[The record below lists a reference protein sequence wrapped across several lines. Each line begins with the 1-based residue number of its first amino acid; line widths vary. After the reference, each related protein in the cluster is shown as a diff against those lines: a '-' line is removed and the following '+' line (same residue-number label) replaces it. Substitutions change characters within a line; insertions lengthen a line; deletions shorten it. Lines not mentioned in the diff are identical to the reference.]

1 MVTDLKK
8 FVAEQNIAGYRQWLG
23 DGAEGVTRA
32 TLLKLWLRDERI
44 LGLTREQLT
53 RIDRHIDK
61 LRALIGNQSE
71 NLAPKRADSQP
82 SSVLLATLNDLMA
95 TYQVHR
101 QKIIGA
107 LADGKANPNNF
118 HAVPLRFFVPPGY

>member
-1 MVTDLKK
+1 METSMSTDMEK
-8 FVAEQNIAGYRQWLG
+8 FVAEQNIAGYRQWLD

-53 RIDRHIDK
+53 RIDRHIAK
-61 LRALIGNQSE
+61 LRALIAKQSE
-71 NLAPKRADSQP
+71 NIAAKGADSQP
-82 SSVLLATLNDLMA
+82 SSVLLATFNDLMA
-95 TYQVHR
+95 TYQGHR

-107 LADGKANPNNF
+107 LADGKT
-118 HAVPLRFFVPPGY
+118 G

>member
-1 MVTDLKK
+1 MDMQR

-53 RIDRHIDK
+53 RIDRHIEK
-61 LRALIGNQSE
+61 LRHLIAKQSRESRAQAGRLAALLGS
-71 NLAPKRADSQP
+71 PF
-82 SSVLLATLNDLMA
+82 DL
-95 TYQVHR
+95 Q
-101 QKIIGA
+101 
-107 LADGKANPNNF
+107 
-118 HAVPLRFFVPPGY
+118 